1 MISEQEQSETS
12 KIEEFI
18 MDKDNLKKQDY
29 GSILRALCNR
39 MSLKGINNFI
49 HYRNN
54 RIVELFDPPREMAVI
69 VDFKQHGI
77 LLKEQ

>member
-1 MISEQEQSETS
+1 MFIPIPEQLLRS
-12 KIEEFI
+12 
-18 MDKDNLKKQDY
+18 QDY
-29 GSILRALCNR
+29 DECLRFACNEL
-39 MSLKGINNFI
+39 SNKGINNFI

-54 RIVELFDPPREMAVI
+54 RIVELFDPPREMTVI